1 MDRAIDSDFKP
12 PKSHFGKY
20 VSQFTKVESIDSHFK
35 PPKSH
40 FGKYVWQSTKKT
52 IINGKNQYLNNTIQN
67 SEISRKS

>member
-1 MDRAIDSDFKP
+1 MDRAIDSD
-12 PKSHFGKY
+12 
-20 VSQFTKVESIDSHFK
+20 FK